1 MSASLLVPKDG
12 EQGAS
17 REPLSVM
24 VLHQDDAALKR
35 AKAFYA
41 MMEQEFGDDFCFDC
55 VYWPENALAAK
66 PRAVLQDASEADL
79 VLVAVGESKPSPFLK
94 EVTAWLHSVRNARH
108 SAFSLVCLTDDP
120 ALGTGR
126 IHSELQH
133 LAGHFSM
140 VYLAP
145 TAPEKKSKSRRPP
158 VSAVS
163 LSPVPFDRLVDP
175 RPTGGIN
182 D

>member
-24 VLHQDDAALKR
+24 VLHQDDAALER

-55 VYWPENALAAK
+55 VYWPEHALATNA
-66 PRAVLQDASEADL
+66 RAVLQDASEADL
-79 VLVAVGESKPSPFLK
+79 VLLAVGEKKPSPFLK
-94 EVTAWLHSVRNARH
+94 EVTAWLRSVRNARH

-120 ALGTGR
+120 ALGNGR
-126 IHSELQH
+126 IHSDLQH

-145 TAPEKKSKSRRPP
+145 TAREKRSKSGRAS

-163 LSPVPFDRLVDP
+163 VAPVPFNHLVDP
-175 RPTGGIN
+175 RPEGGIN